1 VEVNKQG
8 QEVTARLRIVTQEN
22 EQNAR
27 RVQEYES
34 RMLQISGEIERLN
47 TVLRSK
53 MEETTNID
61 ARYRQ
66 SQS

>member
-8 QEVTARLRIVTQEN
+8 QEVTARLRIVTQES